1 MRPKYIKKDKVSL
14 NDEKKLL
21 VFTLQEAKHDNK
33 KLKEK
38 TKVLDSENQRLNK
51 ALKDLELYLSKKL
64 GIEKF
69 TINKQ
74 EVFFI
79 GFWEV

>member
-1 MRPKYIKKDKVSL
+1 MRPKYIKKDKEAL
-14 NDEKKLL
+14 NDDKIHLIS
-21 VFTLQEAKHDNK
+21 TIHEAKQENN

-38 TKVLDSENQRLNK
+38 SRVLDHENQRLNK

-74 EVFFI
+74 EVFLKKCDEI
-79 GFWEV
+79 